1 MRKIKLTTSEEIT
14 LQEGYKNHPKAHF
27 RLRCHAL
34 ILSNE
39 GMSVKDITTI
49 TKTRTRTIYTWMNR
63 WNEKGIMGLT
73 ILRGRG
79 IKAILSDQDEEL
91 INLLKK
97 SKKTR
102 T

>member
-1 MRKIKLTTSEEIT
+1 MRKVKLTRSEALT
-14 LQEGYKNHPKAHF
+14 LEEGYKNYRKAHF

-39 GMSVKDITTI
+39 GMSVKDIAVI

-63 WNEKGIMGLT
+63 WNEKGIMGLG
-73 ILRGRG
+73 ILSGRG
-79 IKAILSDQDEEL
+79 IKATLCDDDEGL

-97 SKKTR
+97 SKNTCP
-102 T
+102 